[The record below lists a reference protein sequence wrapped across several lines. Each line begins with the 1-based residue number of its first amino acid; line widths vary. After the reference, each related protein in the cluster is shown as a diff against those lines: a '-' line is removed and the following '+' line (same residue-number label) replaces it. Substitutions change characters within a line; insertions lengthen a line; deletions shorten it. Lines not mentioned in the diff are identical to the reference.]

1 MISIQDKGVG
11 LSTRVFFLDLGVA
24 ELPISLALAGGE
36 HLQRAPPA
44 PHPSGNARLKK
55 VWQLV

>member
-24 ELPISLALAGGE
+24 GLPISLALAGGSTCSGPP
-36 HLQRAPPA
+36 QPRIRAEM
-44 PHPSGNARLKK
+44 HD
-55 VWQLV
+55 